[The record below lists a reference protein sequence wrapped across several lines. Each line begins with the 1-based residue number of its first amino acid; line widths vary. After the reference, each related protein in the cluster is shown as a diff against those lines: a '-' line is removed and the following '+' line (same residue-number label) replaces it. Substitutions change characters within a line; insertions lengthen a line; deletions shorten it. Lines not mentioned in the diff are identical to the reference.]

1 MYLPN
6 KTDTIDGVTASMK
19 IDTARRAERQE
30 FGWATRRPVV
40 RALIRA
46 GDWHV
51 TVRLYVR

>member
-1 MYLPN
+1 VYLPN